1 MKCCLILHKCL
12 LLVLILF
19 QHVNYQEH
27 GVLEIIFIF
36 DIFVMIELSNRINNN
51 IDKIYLILKGLGCFV
66 WEQKNTRILE

>member
-1 MKCCLILHKCL
+1 MKCYLILHKCL

-51 IDKIYLILKGLGCFV
+51 IDKIY
-66 WEQKNTRILE
+66 